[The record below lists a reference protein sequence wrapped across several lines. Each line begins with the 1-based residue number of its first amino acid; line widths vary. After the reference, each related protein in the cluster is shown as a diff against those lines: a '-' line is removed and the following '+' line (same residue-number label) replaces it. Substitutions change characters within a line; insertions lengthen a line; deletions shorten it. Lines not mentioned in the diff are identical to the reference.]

1 VTVFDLASGADG
13 ADSGLA
19 AKLWR
24 VNWLLVLLVCLIA
37 AIGFLMLYSAAEG
50 SLEPWAGRQ
59 MVRFAVGLAIMLGLA
74 FVDVRL
80 LLRYAYPVYGVVLAM
95 LVAVDLAGIMGMGAR
110 RWLDLGPISLQP
122 SELMKVALVLALAR
136 FFHFLDE
143 AQVNRLLWHL
153 PPLMV
158 IAAPV
163 GLVLE
168 QPDLGTAVMITAIG
182 AAMLFLAGVAVWKF
196 LAAGLAAA
204 AAVPVAWTLLHDY
217 QRRRVLTFLD
227 PDQDPLGA
235 GYHITQSKI
244 ALGSGGM
251 FGKGFLN
258 GTQAQLDFLP
268 EKHTDF
274 IFTMLAEEFGM
285 MGCLFLLALYALVI
299 AICFATGLR
308 SRNQFGRLLA
318 LGVGCMLFF
327 YVFINVGMVMGLLPV
342 VGVPLPLIS
351 YGGTAMLTVQ
361 LGLGLVLSTA
371 VHREVRIGRGPGVL
385 D

>member
-1 VTVFDLASGADG
+1 MRGASSGGA
-13 ADSGLA
+13 ALGLG
-19 AKLWR
+19 AKLLR
-24 VNWLLVLLVCLIA
+24 INWLLLLLVGLLA
-37 AIGFLMLYSAAEG
+37 GAGFLMLYSAADG
-50 SLEPWAGRQ
+50 RLDPWAGRQ
-59 MVRFAVGLAIMLGLA
+59 MVRFAAGSAIMIGLAL
-74 FVDVRL
+74 VDIRL
-80 LLRYAYPVYGVVLAM
+80 LLRHAYTIYGLVLAM

-110 RWLDLGPISLQP
+110 RWLDLGPVALQP
-122 SELMKVALVLALAR
+122 SELMKVTLVLALAR
-136 FFHFLDE
+136 LYHFLDDG
-143 AQVNRLLWHL
+143 QVNRLLWHL
-153 PPLMV
+153 PPLLL
-158 IAAPV
+158 IAVPV

-168 QPDLGTAVMITAIG
+168 QPDLGTAVMISAVG

-196 LAAGLAAA
+196 VAAGLGAAA
-204 AAVPVAWTLLHDY
+204 LVPIAWSMLHDY

-285 MGCLFLLALYALVI
+285 MGCLFVLALYALVI

-308 SRNQFGRLLA
+308 SRSQFGRLLA

-361 LGLGLVLSTA
+361 LGLGLVLSAA
-371 VHREVRIGRGPGVL
+371 VHQDVEIGRGPGAM